1 MLTYPWAIQK
11 TRQCFF
17 LKTIQIQ
24 NSSIRKSSFASFEGD
39 KEEVKSVLFL
49 NRNFQMKIICWQLQ
63 SIKKQSWQ
71 KRLIYVV
78 EVKNNIYI
86 KYIWFFLCLDPK
98 IVNNDANKVL
108 EVFFVLKKKCYF
120 LCVNFLV
127 TLFTPYCH
135 SWHTQVCLQLFGPRS
150 RFSTCTSKHKL
161 PYRTFEPNFCF
172 PGKLS

>member
-1 MLTYPWAIQK
+1 MKSQSSAMHHTITIRNKRCVEDPAPVKLYFFREIQRKQGNGKKSNLMLTYPWAIQK

-17 LKTIQIQ
+17 LTTIWIQ

-86 KYIWFFLCLDPK
+86 KYIWFF
-98 IVNNDANKVL
+98 V
-108 EVFFVLKKKCYF
+108 
-120 LCVNFLV
+120 
-127 TLFTPYCH
+127 
-135 SWHTQVCLQLFGPRS
+135 FGPQN
-150 RFSTCTSKHKL
+150 C
-161 PYRTFEPNFCF
+161 
-172 PGKLS
+172 